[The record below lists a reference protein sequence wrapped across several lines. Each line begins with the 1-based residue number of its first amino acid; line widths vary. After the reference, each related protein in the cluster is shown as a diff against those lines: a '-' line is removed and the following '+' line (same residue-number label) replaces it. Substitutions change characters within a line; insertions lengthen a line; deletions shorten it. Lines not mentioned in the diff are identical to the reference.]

1 MAVTPREA
9 IISEPVDVV
18 VDQPTIPLELTY
30 HPTNTLVKSI
40 LTRNHHLL
48 RNDPDT
54 TAIFQTLHI
63 LSAYR
68 RDSNL
73 RDPLVRSTLHDTTV
87 VDDDRGTSF
96 IWQIRCKKK
105 IECMKILP
113 PQKSFKQKFY
123 PPLQ

>member
-9 IISEPVDVV
+9 IISEPVDEV
-18 VDQPTIPLELTY
+18 VDQPTIPLVLTY

-40 LTRNHHLL
+40 LTRNLHLL
-48 RNDPDT
+48 RDDPDT

-73 RDPLVRSTLHDTTV
+73 LDSVVRSTLHDTTV
-87 VDDDRGTSF
+87 VKDDRGTFSYE
-96 IWQIRCKKK
+96 RLK
-105 IECMKILP
+105 ICR
-113 PQKSFKQKFY
+113 QSWGTY
-123 PPLQ
+123 SH